1 MRQSL
6 IATKLTCLLMV
17 GSLLIGV
24 CSLIDTST
32 AQEASLKMTGDRA
45 TIARTHSTVSRIY
58 EEVFNTGQFE
68 QIDTLIA
75 AEYIDHNPIGPGG
88 ESGIEGFKQTVRALR
103 FAFPDLRFTV
113 QQMIVNGDTVVT
125 RTTMEG
131 THKNSFMGLD
141 PTEKPVT
148 ISGFDIFRIDD
159 GLVVE
164 RWGTLDGLTLM
175 QQMDVFIPKAWQYT
189 LLGVLD
195 QEERKPLINQMSES
209 AEKQKDVFRTDR
221 QHVTELV
228 HLDQLMHDFQ
238 TDTGYVRVVALLSP
252 G

>member
-1 MRQSL
+1 MKQSL
-6 IATKLTCLLMV
+6 IATKLTCLLIV
-17 GSLLIGV
+17 GVLLITV
-24 CSLIDTST
+24 CPLIDAST
-32 AQEASLKMTGDRA
+32 AQEASVKMTGDRA
-45 TIARTHSTVSRIY
+45 NIARTHSTVSRIY
-58 EEVFNTGQFE
+58 EEVFNTGELDQV
-68 QIDTLIA
+68 DTLIA

-103 FAFPDLRFTV
+103 FAFPDLKFSV

-131 THKNSFMGLD
+131 THQNSFMGLD
-141 PTEKPVT
+141 PTDKPVA

-159 GLVVE
+159 GVVAE

-221 QHVTELV
+221 QPVTELV

-238 TDTGYVRVVALLSP
+238 RDTGYVRVVALLSP

>member
-1 MRQSL
+1 MKQPL
-6 IATKLTCLLMV
+6 TGTKLSHLLIV
-17 GSLLIGV
+17 GALLIGTCPLV
-24 CSLIDTST
+24 SVSI
-32 AQEASLKMTGDRA
+32 AQEKAISMTGDRA
-45 TIARTHSTVSRIY
+45 TIAQTYSTVSRIY
-58 EEVFNTGQFE
+58 EEVFNTGQLD
-68 QIDTLIA
+68 QVDTFIA

-125 RTTMEG
+125 RTTMKG

-141 PTEKPVT
+141 PTDKPVK
-148 ISGFDIFRIDD
+148 ISGFDIFRIAD
-159 GLVVE
+159 GVVAE

-189 LLGVLD
+189 LLEVLD
-195 QEERKPLINQMSES
+195 QEERKPLITQMSEA
-209 AEKQKDVFRTDR
+209 AEKQKDIFREDR
-221 QHVTELV
+221 QPVTELV
-228 HLDQLMHDFQ
+228 HLDQFMHQFHADA
-238 TDTGYVRVVALLSP
+238 GYVRVVALLSP

>member
-6 IATKLTCLLMV
+6 TATKLICLLIV
-17 GSLLIGV
+17 GGLLITV
-24 CSLIDTST
+24 CPLIGTSAAGEET
-32 AQEASLKMTGDRA
+32 LKMTGDRA
-45 TIARTHSTVSRIY
+45 TIARSHSTVSRIY
-58 EEVFNTGQFE
+58 EEVLNTGQLD
-68 QIDTLIA
+68 QVDTLIA

-88 ESGIEGFKQTVRALR
+88 ESGIKGFKQTVRALR

-113 QQMIVNGDTVVT
+113 QQMIVNGDTVVA

-141 PTEKPVT
+141 PTDKPVA

-159 GLVVE
+159 GVIAE

-175 QQMDVFIPKAWQYT
+175 QQMDIFIPKAWQYT
-189 LLGVLD
+189 LLSVLD

-209 AEKQKDVFRTDR
+209 AEKQKDVFRADR
-221 QHVTELV
+221 QPVTELV
-228 HLDQLMHDFQ
+228 HLDQLVHQFQ
-238 TDTGYVRVVALLSP
+238 ADTGYVRVVALLSP

>member
-1 MRQSL
+1 MKQSL
-6 IATKLTCLLMV
+6 IVTKLTHLLIV
-17 GSLLIGV
+17 GALLIGA
-24 CSLIDTST
+24 CPLINVSI
-32 AQEASLKMTGDRA
+32 AAEESPSMTGDRA
-45 TIARTHSTVSRIY
+45 TIGHTHSVVSRIY
-58 EEVFNTGQFE
+58 EEAFNMGQLDKV
-68 QIDTLIA
+68 DTLIA

-88 ESGIEGFKQTVRALR
+88 ESGIAGFKQTVRALR

-141 PTEKPVT
+141 PTDKPVT

-159 GLVVE
+159 GVVAE

-175 QQMDVFIPKAWQYT
+175 QQLDVFIPRAWQYT

-195 QEERKPLINQMSES
+195 QEEREPLINQMTEA
-209 AEKQKDVFRTDR
+209 AEKQKDVFRADR
-221 QHVTELV
+221 QPVTELV
-228 HLDQLMHDFQ
+228 HIDQLMHQFQ
-238 TDTGYVRVVALLSP
+238 ADTGYVRVVALLSP